1 VEGTPALS
9 IVVEDQDR
17 PDLELDLD
25 ALVREGAR
33 RMLVTALKAEVDA
46 YVAAHAEERDSEGHA
61 LVVRNGVARPRKVTT
76 AAGELEIEAP
86 RVNDR
91 REGSRF
97 TSKILPPW
105 ARRSP
110 KVTEVEPAL
119 YLRGISTRD
128 FVPALAEFF
137 GSEAGLSASTVQRLT
152 VEWSREL
159 DAFGRRDLSQ
169 VDYVYLWADGVHF
182 NIRLEEDRLCCLVL
196 VGVRADGRKE
206 LVAVGDGYRESEE
219 SWSEVLRDLKRRGM
233 QAPVLAVGDGALGFW
248 AALRDVF
255 PETREQRCW
264 VHKIARVLDSLPKSL
279 QPKAKAALHEIMNA
293 ENKAAA
299 EAAVDRFQETY
310 GAKYPKATEK
320 LLKDREVLL
329 THFAYPAEHW
339 LHLRTTNAIESTFA
353 TVRLRTKKTKGAGSR
368 SAGLAMAYKL
378 LEAAQARWRCVN
390 GAHLVALVRAGA
402 TFVDG
407 VKVEREDSRSAA

>member
-1 VEGTPALS
+1 VLS

-17 PDLELDLD
+17 PGLELDLD

-46 YVAAHAEERDSEGHA
+46 YVAAHAEERDENGHA
-61 LVVRNGVARPRKVTT
+61 LVVRNGGAQSRKVTT

-91 REGSRF
+91 REGCRF

-110 KVTEVEPAL
+110 KVTEVLPVL
-119 YLRGISTRD
+119 YLRGISTKD

-152 VEWSREL
+152 VEWTREL
-159 DAFGRRDLSQ
+159 EAFNRRDLSQ

-206 LVAVGDGYRESEE
+206 LVAVSDGYRESEE

-248 AALRDVF
+248 AALGDVF
-255 PETREQRCW
+255 PQTREQRCW
-264 VHKIARVLDSLPKSL
+264 VHKIARVLDALPKSL
-279 QPKAKAALHEIMNA
+279 QPKAKAALHEIMTA
-293 ENKAAA
+293 ENKEAADV
-299 EAAVDRFQETY
+299 AVDRFQETY

-353 TVRLRTKKTKGAGSR
+353 TVRLRTNKTKGAGSR

-407 VKVEREDSRSAA
+407 VKVEREDRRSAA